1 MYFSKSLAIYRN
13 KGVQDKNL
21 IMNGKIRS
29 TDKCMKLKLSHK
41 MIYWVH
47 YEHALMKYLLY
58 IFCDALNSV

>member
-1 MYFSKSLAIYRN
+1 MVKLDQPTSAW
-13 KGVQDKNL
+13 NL
-21 IMNGKIRS
+21 
-29 TDKCMKLKLSHK
+29 LSHK